1 MTYELPNPTSSHAV
15 LIGAHEYS
23 NLENL
28 PSVQNNL
35 VALADALSDVNVW
48 GMPKG
53 NIFTV
58 EQPGTAKDILD
69 AVIDAGRISTDTLL
83 IYYAGHGL
91 ADEYTDELYLTLP
104 RTIPFRLDTA
114 FRYEYMRRWLTG
126 PEISANRIAVIL
138 DCCWSGRALQGG
150 MAAGDALADSA
161 AVPGR
166 CVLAASASTG
176 KALAPPNETYT
187 AFTGVLLE
195 ALTEGIPGAPG
206 ILSMETIYSFA
217 HNRLSTQSR
226 PLPEL
231 GSRGAAGSVFVAR
244 NLSKDR
250 ISPVPSVAV
259 NSSRV
264 RTEWPAGKIPAR
276 MGVVVH
282 EILFKKYH
290 PYMVDARVPQNETRR
305 EVRNARSS
313 FGLDNL
319 NEELIAAWA
328 YGSGVIGAMLHPNSI
343 AFTTRGMHCRDGSGN
358 IFVPYEIFGE
368 CNFRAERPPGYNNQL
383 LITGPGIQ
391 WSSLCAG
398 DQDCL
403 YIFSAINKIRDFLK
417 GESP

>member
-1 MTYELPNPTSSHAV
+1 MTYKLPNPASSHAV
-15 LIGAHEYS
+15 LVGAHEYS
-23 NLENL
+23 NLDNL

-35 VALADALSDVNVW
+35 VALADAFSDVNVW

-53 NIFTV
+53 NICTI
-58 EQPGTAKDILD
+58 EQPNTAKDILD
-69 AVIDAGRISTDTLL
+69 AVIDAGRMSTDTLL

-91 ADEYTDELYLTLP
+91 ADEYTDELYLALP

-114 FRYEYMRRWLTG
+114 FRYECMRRWLTG

-206 ILSMETIYSFA
+206 VLSMETIYSFA
-217 HNRLSTQSR
+217 HNRLATQSR

-231 GSRGAAGSVFVAR
+231 GSRGVAGSVYVAR

-250 ISPVPSVAV
+250 ISAAPSVTV
-259 NSSRV
+259 ESSRV
-264 RTEWPAGKIPAR
+264 RTEWPTGKIPAR
-276 MGVVVH
+276 MGAVVR

-290 PYMVDARVPQNETRR
+290 PYVVDVRVPKNETRR
-305 EVRNARSS
+305 EVRNARSY
-313 FGLDNL
+313 FDLDNV
-319 NEELIAAWA
+319 NEELIAAWG
-328 YGSGVIGAMLHPNSI
+328 YGSGVIGAMSHPHSI
-343 AFTTRGMHCRDGSGN
+343 AFTTRGIHCRDGGGR
-358 IFVPYEIFGE
+358 IFVPYETFGKCE
-368 CNFRAERPPGYNNQL
+368 FRAERSSGYNSQI
-383 LITGPGIQ
+383 LITGPDVR
-391 WSSLCAG
+391 WSSACAG
-398 DQDCL
+398 DQNCL
-403 YIFSAINKIRDFLK
+403 YIFSAINEIRDFLK
-417 GESP
+417 GGNQ